1 MREEVENKGNKTF
14 MEMLKKNKIKITT
27 CICIGK
33 YVDTLFLFFFK
44 GIVLI

>member
-14 MEMLKKNKIKITT
+14 MEMLKKYKKITT

-33 YVDTLFLFFFK
+33 YVDTLFLFIF
-44 GIVLI
+44 